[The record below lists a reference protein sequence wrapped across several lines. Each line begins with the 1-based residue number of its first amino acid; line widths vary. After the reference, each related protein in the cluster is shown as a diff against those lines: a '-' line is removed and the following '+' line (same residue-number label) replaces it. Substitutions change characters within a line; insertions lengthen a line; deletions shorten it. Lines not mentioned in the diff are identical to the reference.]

1 MHNLLKENLGEDY
14 AVISHAEENKIGVY
28 QKFNNC
34 IYQETFV
41 ELQENTENNI
51 YYLILNQRGN
61 EFIKEQFDNKE
72 EGICALGIYAV
83 SILGDRIR
91 DIETQDKILELEDN
105 EIKSLNK
112 LLDLKIGENYFS
124 IFKEKKIAVN
134 LEQTKNGL
142 YNIFYMTPD
151 FKKVYL
157 IKDREA
163 PSAFLV
169 LYNFSLK
176 LKEVISLLNL
186 WKNDFNIN
194 MQFEEKIRRLI
205 LGK

>member
-105 EIKSLNK
+105 EIKSLNN

-124 IFKEKKIAVN
+124 IFKEKKISVN

-186 WKNDFNIN
+186 WKNDFNIS

>member
-1 MHNLLKENLGEDY
+1 MHNLLKEKLGENY
-14 AVISHAEENKIGVY
+14 AVISQFDENKIRVY
-28 QKFNNC
+28 QKAKDH

-41 ELQENTENNI
+41 ELQENTENNM

-61 EFIKEQFDNKE
+61 EFIKEQFNNKE
-72 EGICALGIYAV
+72 EGVCALGIYAV

-91 DIETQDKILELEDN
+91 DIETQDKILGLEDN
-105 EIKSLNK
+105 EIKSLNNI
-112 LLDLKIGENYFS
+112 LDLKIGENYFS

-157 IKDREA
+157 IKDRES
-163 PSAFLV
+163 PNAFLV

-186 WKNDFNIN
+186 WKNEFNIS

>member
-1 MHNLLKENLGEDY
+1 M
-14 AVISHAEENKIGVY
+14 
-28 QKFNNC
+28 
-34 IYQETFV
+34 
-41 ELQENTENNI
+41 
-51 YYLILNQRGN
+51 
-61 EFIKEQFDNKE
+61 
-72 EGICALGIYAV
+72 
-83 SILGDRIR
+83 
-91 DIETQDKILELEDN
+91 
-105 EIKSLNK
+105 
-112 LLDLKIGENYFS
+112 KIGENYFS
-124 IFKEKKIAVN
+124 IFKEKKISVN

-169 LYNFSLK
+169 LTNFSLK

-186 WKNDFNIN
+186 WKNDFNIS

>member
-1 MHNLLKENLGEDY
+1 MHNLLKEKLGENY
-14 AVISHAEENKIGVY
+14 AVISQFDENKIRVY
-28 QKFNNC
+28 QKAKDH

-41 ELQENTENNI
+41 ELQENTENNM

-61 EFIKEQFDNKE
+61 EFIKEQFNNKE
-72 EGICALGIYAV
+72 EGVCALGIYAV

-105 EIKSLNK
+105 EIKSLNN

-157 IKDREA
+157 IKDRESPNA
-163 PSAFLV
+163 
-169 LYNFSLK
+169 SLK

-186 WKNDFNIN
+186 WKNEFNIS

>member
-1 MHNLLKENLGEDY
+1 MHNLLKKNLGEDY
-14 AVISHAEENKIGVY
+14 AVISQAEENKIGVY

-41 ELQENTENNI
+41 ELQENTKNNM

-61 EFIKEQFDNKE
+61 EFIKEQFNNKE
-72 EGICALGIYAV
+72 EGVCALGIYAV

-91 DIETQDKILELEDN
+91 DIETQDKILELEDS
-105 EIKSLNK
+105 EIKTLNN

-124 IFKEKKIAVN
+124 VFKEKKIAVN

-157 IKDREA
+157 IKDRES
-163 PSAFLV
+163 PNAFLV

-186 WKNDFNIN
+186 WKNDFNIS

>member
-1 MHNLLKENLGEDY
+1 MHNLLKKNLGEDY
-14 AVISHAEENKIGVY
+14 AVISQAEENKIGVY
-28 QKFNNC
+28 KKFNNC

-41 ELQENTENNI
+41 ELQENTKNNM

-61 EFIKEQFDNKE
+61 EFIKEQFNNKE
-72 EGICALGIYAV
+72 EGVCALGIYAV

-91 DIETQDKILELEDN
+91 DIETQDKILELEDS
-105 EIKSLNK
+105 EIKTLNN

-124 IFKEKKIAVN
+124 VFKEKKIAVN

-157 IKDREA
+157 IKDRES
-163 PSAFLV
+163 PNAFLV

-186 WKNDFNIN
+186 WKNDFNIS

>member
-1 MHNLLKENLGEDY
+1 MHNLLKEKLGENY
-14 AVISHAEENKIGVY
+14 AVISQFDENKIRVY
-28 QKFNNC
+28 QKAKDH

-41 ELQENTENNI
+41 ELQENTENNM
-51 YYLILNQRGN
+51 YYLILNQREN
-61 EFIKEQFDNKE
+61 EFIKEQFNNKE
-72 EGICALGIYAV
+72 EGVCALGIYAV

-105 EIKSLNK
+105 EIKSLNN

-157 IKDREA
+157 IKDRES
-163 PSAFLV
+163 PNAFLV

-186 WKNDFNIN
+186 WKNEFNIS

>member
-61 EFIKEQFDNKE
+61 GFIKEQFDNKE

-105 EIKSLNK
+105 EIKSLNN

-124 IFKEKKIAVN
+124 IFKEKKISVN

-186 WKNDFNIN
+186 WKNDFNIS

>member
-1 MHNLLKENLGEDY
+1 MCTRY
-14 AVISHAEENKIGVY
+14 
-28 QKFNNC
+28 
-34 IYQETFV
+34 
-41 ELQENTENNI
+41 
-51 YYLILNQRGN
+51 
-61 EFIKEQFDNKE
+61 
-72 EGICALGIYAV
+72 YAV

-105 EIKSLNK
+105 EIKSLNN

-124 IFKEKKIAVN
+124 IFKEKKISVN

-186 WKNDFNIN
+186 WKNDFNIS

>member
-1 MHNLLKENLGEDY
+1 MNDLLKEKLGENY
-14 AVISHAEENKIGVY
+14 AVISQFKDNKIRVH
-28 QKFNNC
+28 QKAKDH

-124 IFKEKKIAVN
+124 VFKEKKIAVN

-157 IKDREA
+157 IKDRES
-163 PSAFLV
+163 PNAFLV

-186 WKNDFNIN
+186 WKNDFNIS

>member
-1 MHNLLKENLGEDY
+1 MHNLLKKNLGEDY
-14 AVISHAEENKIGVY
+14 AVISQAEENKIGVY

-72 EGICALGIYAV
+72 EGVCALGIYAV

-91 DIETQDKILELEDN
+91 DIETQDKILELEDS
-105 EIKSLNK
+105 EIKTLNN

-124 IFKEKKIAVN
+124 VFKEKKIAVN

-157 IKDREA
+157 IEDRES
-163 PSAFLV
+163 PNAFLV

-186 WKNDFNIN
+186 WKNDFNIS

>member
-41 ELQENTENNI
+41 ELQENTENNM

-61 EFIKEQFDNKE
+61 EFIKEEFDNKE

>member
-1 MHNLLKENLGEDY
+1 MHNLLKKNLGEDY
-14 AVISHAEENKIGVY
+14 AVISQAEENKIGVY

-41 ELQENTENNI
+41 ELQENTKNNM

-61 EFIKEQFDNKE
+61 EFIKEQFNNKE
-72 EGICALGIYAV
+72 EGVCALGIYAV

-91 DIETQDKILELEDN
+91 DIETQDKILELEDS
-105 EIKSLNK
+105 EIKTLNN

-124 IFKEKKIAVN
+124 VFKEKKIAVN

-157 IKDREA
+157 IKDRES
-163 PSAFLV
+163 PNAFLV
-169 LYNFSLK
+169 LYNFSFK

-186 WKNDFNIN
+186 WKNDFNIS

>member
-1 MHNLLKENLGEDY
+1 MHNLLKEKLSENY
-14 AVISHAEENKIGVY
+14 AVISQFDENKIRVY
-28 QKFNNC
+28 QKAKDH

-41 ELQENTENNI
+41 ELQENTENNM

-61 EFIKEQFDNKE
+61 EFIKEQFNNKE
-72 EGICALGIYAV
+72 EGVCALGIYAV

-105 EIKSLNK
+105 EIKSLNN

-157 IKDREA
+157 IKDRES
-163 PSAFLV
+163 PNAFLV

-186 WKNDFNIN
+186 WKNEFNIS

>member
-1 MHNLLKENLGEDY
+1 
-14 AVISHAEENKIGVY
+14 
-28 QKFNNC
+28 
-34 IYQETFV
+34 
-41 ELQENTENNI
+41 
-51 YYLILNQRGN
+51 
-61 EFIKEQFDNKE
+61 
-72 EGICALGIYAV
+72 
-83 SILGDRIR
+83 
-91 DIETQDKILELEDN
+91 
-105 EIKSLNK
+105 
-112 LLDLKIGENYFS
+112 LKIGENYFS
-124 IFKEKKIAVN
+124 IFKEKKISVN

-157 IKDREA
+157 IKDRES
-163 PSAFLV
+163 PNAFLV

-186 WKNDFNIN
+186 WKNDFNIS

>member
-1 MHNLLKENLGEDY
+1 MNDLLKEKLSENY
-14 AVISHAEENKIGVY
+14 AVISKFEENKIRVY
-28 QKFNNC
+28 QKAKDN

-41 ELQENTENNI
+41 ELQENTKNNM

-61 EFIKEQFDNKE
+61 EFIKEQFNNKE
-72 EGICALGIYAV
+72 EGVCALGIYAV

-91 DIETQDKILELEDN
+91 DIETQDKILELEDS
-105 EIKSLNK
+105 EIKTLNN

-124 IFKEKKIAVN
+124 VFKEKKIAVN

-157 IKDREA
+157 IKDRES
-163 PSAFLV
+163 PNAFLV

-186 WKNDFNIN
+186 WKNDFNIS

>member
-1 MHNLLKENLGEDY
+1 MCTRY
-14 AVISHAEENKIGVY
+14 
-28 QKFNNC
+28 
-34 IYQETFV
+34 
-41 ELQENTENNI
+41 
-51 YYLILNQRGN
+51 
-61 EFIKEQFDNKE
+61 
-72 EGICALGIYAV
+72 YAV

-112 LLDLKIGENYFS
+112 LLGLKIGENYFS

>member
-41 ELQENTENNI
+41 ELQENTENNM

-61 EFIKEQFDNKE
+61 EFIKEEFDNKE

-124 IFKEKKIAVN
+124 IFKEKKN
-134 LEQTKNGL
+134 
-142 YNIFYMTPD
+142 MTPD

-169 LYNFSLK
+169 SFKS
-176 LKEVISLLNL
+176 
-186 WKNDFNIN
+186 
-194 MQFEEKIRRLI
+194 MEKRFQY
-205 LGK
+205 KYA

>member
-105 EIKSLNK
+105 EIKSLNN
-112 LLDLKIGENYFS
+112 LLDLKIGENFFS
-124 IFKEKKIAVN
+124 IFKEKKISVN

>member
-1 MHNLLKENLGEDY
+1 MHNLLKENLGED
-14 AVISHAEENKIGVY
+14 
-28 QKFNNC
+28 
-34 IYQETFV
+34 
-41 ELQENTENNI
+41 
-51 YYLILNQRGN
+51 
-61 EFIKEQFDNKE
+61 
-72 EGICALGIYAV
+72 YAV

-112 LLDLKIGENYFS
+112 LLGLKIGENYFS

>member
-1 MHNLLKENLGEDY
+1 MNDLLKEKLSENY
-14 AVISHAEENKIGVY
+14 AVISQFDENKIRVY
-28 QKFNNC
+28 QKAKDH

-41 ELQENTENNI
+41 ELQENTENNM

-61 EFIKEQFDNKE
+61 EFIKEQFNNKE
-72 EGICALGIYAV
+72 EGVCALGIYAV

-105 EIKSLNK
+105 EIKSLNN

-157 IKDREA
+157 IKDRES
-163 PSAFLV
+163 PNAFLV

-186 WKNDFNIN
+186 WKNEFNIS

>member
-1 MHNLLKENLGEDY
+1 MNDLLKEKLSENY
-14 AVISHAEENKIGVY
+14 AVISKFEENKIRVY
-28 QKFNNC
+28 QKAKDN

-41 ELQENTENNI
+41 ELQENTKNNM

-61 EFIKEQFDNKE
+61 EFIKEQFNNKE
-72 EGICALGIYAV
+72 EGVCALGIYAV

-91 DIETQDKILELEDN
+91 DIETQDKILELEDS
-105 EIKSLNK
+105 EIKTLNN

-124 IFKEKKIAVN
+124 VFKEKKIAVN

-157 IKDREA
+157 IKDRES
-163 PSAFLV
+163 PNEFLV

-186 WKNDFNIN
+186 WKNDFNIS

>member
-1 MHNLLKENLGEDY
+1 MHNLLKEKLGENY
-14 AVISHAEENKIGVY
+14 AVISQFDENKIRVY
-28 QKFNNC
+28 QKAKDH

-41 ELQENTENNI
+41 ELQENTENNM

-61 EFIKEQFDNKE
+61 EFIKEQFNNKE
-72 EGICALGIYAV
+72 EGVCALGIYAV

-105 EIKSLNK
+105 EIKSLNN

-142 YNIFYMTPD
+142 CNIFYMTPD

-157 IKDREA
+157 IKDRES
-163 PSAFLV
+163 PNAFLV

-186 WKNDFNIN
+186 WKNEFNIS

>member
-1 MHNLLKENLGEDY
+1 MHNLLKEKLGENY
-14 AVISHAEENKIGVY
+14 AVISQFDENKIRVY
-28 QKFNNC
+28 QKAKDH

-41 ELQENTENNI
+41 ELQENTENNM

-61 EFIKEQFDNKE
+61 EFIKEQFNNKE
-72 EGICALGIYAV
+72 EGVCALGIYAV

-105 EIKSLNK
+105 EIKSLNN

-142 YNIFYMTPD
+142 YNILYMTPD

-157 IKDREA
+157 IKDRES
-163 PSAFLV
+163 PNAFLV

-186 WKNDFNIN
+186 WKNEFNIS